1 MNSNSMSPRSKRV
14 MIPYVFLV
22 FWAYSLIL
30 FVLWSSR
37 NLRPI
42 ADDYCIATSVQNGP
56 LAAMGFW
63 WRGWSGDM
71 STMFANVVLVGWP
84 LQELKWSLGSSLPFI
99 ASCLMVTIFLTTIV
113 RASVIGK
120 FSNSTFRTFS
130 TIPFFLLS
138 WWTFWWINK
147 IQNPESVQFVA
158 TANATTLWQN
168 VNTSYV
174 FISSLIMLLLYVIYV
189 RSKKY
194 EGSKWNFAFFSLSG
208 IFVGFSGAV
217 LSAAILTYFMLL
229 PIGTWLDGKRITTR
243 NLSLWIT
250 FNLAMVTSAVL
261 SYFSPGTRYRATF
274 FPNAPEI
281 NLEIISAFR
290 PTIIPS
296 LLDWWRV
303 LFSQGMFATIVMVL
317 VIAIIQV
324 WRGYEFE
331 NKFLQKI
338 AVRVIVFSLILSVV
352 VGFSEL
358 FTQEAYYHRIPVYLA
373 LWIGVMLLAVS
384 CSSHLTRLSPNLS
397 QIVFVSALGM
407 AISTLAVFTMTDE
420 ISKRYEMWQDGP
432 APVAHIK
439 DIEEDPGW
447 QRDCYLALIM
457 QRSGP
462 AR

>member
-1 MNSNSMSPRSKRV
+1 
-14 MIPYVFLV
+14 
-22 FWAYSLIL
+22 
-30 FVLWSSR
+30 
-37 NLRPI
+37 
-42 ADDYCIATSVQNGP
+42 
-56 LAAMGFW
+56 
-63 WRGWSGDM
+63 
-71 STMFANVVLVGWP
+71 
-84 LQELKWSLGSSLPFI
+84 
-99 ASCLMVTIFLTTIV
+99 MVTIFLTTIV
-113 RASVIGK
+113 RASVVGK
-120 FSNSTFRTFS
+120 FSNSIFRAFW

-174 FISSLIMLLLYVIYV
+174 FITSLIMLLLYVIYA

-194 EGSKWNFAFFSLSG
+194 EGSKWNFAIFSVSG

-217 LSAAILTYFMLL
+217 LSATILTYFMLL
-229 PIGTWLDGKRITTR
+229 PIGTWLDGKRITTQ
-243 NLSLWIT
+243 NFSLWIT
-250 FNLAMVTSAVL
+250 FNLAMVISAVL

-281 NLEIISAFR
+281 NLEVISGFR
-290 PTIIPS
+290 PTMIPS

-317 VIAIIQV
+317 IIAIIQV

-331 NKFLQKI
+331 NKFLQEI
-338 AVRVIVFSLILSVV
+338 AVRLIVFSLILSVV

-384 CSSHLTRLSPNLS
+384 CSSYLTRLSPNLS
-397 QIVFVSALGM
+397 QIVFLSALGM

-420 ISKRYEMWQDGP
+420 ISKRYEMWQVGP

-439 DIEEDPGW
+439 DIEDDPGW
-447 QRDCYLALIM
+447 QRDCYLELIM

>member
-1 MNSNSMSPRSKRV
+1 
-14 MIPYVFLV
+14 
-22 FWAYSLIL
+22 
-30 FVLWSSR
+30 
-37 NLRPI
+37 LRPI
-42 ADDYCIATSVQNGP
+42 ADDYCIATSVQSGP

-63 WRGWSGDM
+63 WSGWSGDM

-84 LQELKWSLGSSLPFI
+84 LQELLWSLASSLPFI

-113 RASVIGK
+113 RASVVGK
-120 FSNSTFRTFS
+120 FSNSIFRAFW

-174 FISSLIMLLLYVIYV
+174 FITSLIMLLLYVIYA

-194 EGSKWNFAFFSLSG
+194 EGSKWNFAIFSVSG

-217 LSAAILTYFMLL
+217 LSATILTYFMLL
-229 PIGTWLDGKRITTR
+229 PIGTWLDGKRITTQ
-243 NLSLWIT
+243 NFSLWIT
-250 FNLAMVTSAVL
+250 FNLAMVISAVL

-281 NLEIISAFR
+281 NLEVISGFR
-290 PTIIPS
+290 PTMIPS

-317 VIAIIQV
+317 IIAIIQV

-331 NKFLQKI
+331 NKFLQEI
-338 AVRVIVFSLILSVV
+338 AVRLIVFSLILSVV

-384 CSSHLTRLSPNLS
+384 CSSYLTRLSPNLS
-397 QIVFVSALGM
+397 QIVFLSALGM

-420 ISKRYEMWQDGP
+420 ISKRYEMWQVGP

-439 DIEEDPGW
+439 DIEDDPGW
-447 QRDCYLALIM
+447 QRDCYLELIM